1 MKVSV
6 LACVLRRDNQFLV
19 TYRST
24 PGAIT
29 SHALS
34 PVEVRVGSD
43 AIIRNG
49 KVVKS

>member
-1 MKVSV
+1 MKVRIDK
-6 LACVLRRDNQFLV
+6 CVLRRDGVFLV

-34 PVEVRVGSD
+34 PVEVRVGCD
-43 AIIRNG
+43 AIVRDG